1 MRAIIPCKSTVFAV
15 VLFNLLVASA
25 IFAQEDEDK
34 VGELDGKIEGL
45 TERTATLES
54 SVLKL
59 NQLKISGY
67 VQPQWVWTDI
77 DTLANQVPT
86 RNFFQIRRGRIKF
99 THATVID
106 PITGFSNVSA
116 VIYPDI
122 IETGVTIREVYA
134 KWDILTDQL
143 TSLPELS
150 LQVGSMNRPFGYE
163 IAYSSSSR
171 ELAERSTA
179 ENRLFNGERDLGAQI
194 AWSPTILDFRPV
206 IEVGLFNGTDNF
218 GRGPSNILGFSTTP
232 IGTRA
237 AFTTAQ
243 LTGPD
248 SAFRAQVNVALG
260 RETVLGNAAGGTIK
274 QNQKELLGHI
284 RLPFLISDELSFDI
298 GGSLSLGGIYE
309 PSDVIGKYTGTN
321 GALVLTKSDDPLAP
335 HDFNPT
341 KGANNNTFLG
351 TNRSVIGADLQVY
364 LSVLPIG
371 GTILKGEMYT
381 GQVPFYGSAGLFT
394 QADSAALGVP
404 TASTIYK
411 NVFGFYAALVQNI
424 TDNFQLAIRYDVY
437 DPNTD
442 VEGANVAF
450 LNGSTVSTLRGVS
463 TSSGF
468 GGDMSLTTLSVALN
482 AYVSGAIRFM
492 LNYDHPMTE
501 EFTKAAG
508 TEVVTQGDPK
518 DDRITVRMQYM
529 F

>member
-1 MRAIIPCKSTVFAV
+1 MIPCKSTVFAV
-15 VLFNLLVASA
+15 VLFNLFVASA
-25 IFAQEDEDK
+25 IFAQDGEDK
-34 VGELDGKIEGL
+34 IEEINGKIEGL
-45 TERTATLES
+45 TERAATLES
-54 SVLKL
+54 AVLKL
-59 NQLKISGY
+59 NQMKISGY
-67 VQPQWVWTDI
+67 VQPQWTWVDI
-77 DTLANQVPT
+77 DTLANQAVT
-86 RNFFQIRRGRIKF
+86 RNSFQIRRGRIKF

-122 IETGVTIREVYA
+122 IETGVTLREVYA

-150 LQVGSMNRPFGYE
+150 LQMGSMNRPFGYE
-163 IAYSSSSR
+163 IAYSSSAR

-194 AWSPTILDFRPV
+194 AWNPTIADMRPS
-206 IEVGLFNGTDNF
+206 IEVGIFNGTDNF
-218 GRGPSNILGFSTTP
+218 GRGPSNLLGFASAP
-232 IGTRA
+232 IGTRTY
-237 AFTTAQ
+237 TTAQ
-243 LTGPD
+243 LTGAD
-248 SAFRAQVNVALG
+248 SAFRAQVNAAVG
-260 RETVLGNAAGGTIK
+260 REAVLGTPTTTGTMK
-274 QNQKELLGHI
+274 QNQKELIGHL
-284 RLPFLISDELSFDI
+284 RLPFLISDDLSFDI
-298 GGSLSLGGIYE
+298 GGSFSMGGIFE
-309 PSDVIGKYTGTN
+309 PSDIIGEYTGTN
-321 GALVLTKSDDPLAP
+321 GALVLTKSEDPLAP
-335 HDFNPT
+335 HDFNAA

-364 LSVLPIG
+364 LSVLPFG
-371 GTILKGEMYT
+371 GTILKAEMYT

-394 QADSAALGVP
+394 QADSASLGSP
-404 TASTIYK
+404 TPSTVYK
-411 NVFGFYAALVQNI
+411 NVFGYYAALVQNI
-424 TDNFQLAIRYDVY
+424 TDNFQLAVRYDTY

-450 LNGSTVSTLRGVS
+450 LNGSAVSTLRGVS